1 MARARRRDLLAAAVV
16 AAVCGLWPALPAL
29 DPLRGLSLDVLT
41 TLRWQVFGPRPALGP
56 ASTVVVAIDED
67 SYATLPF
74 KGSPTVTW
82 TREIGRVLGAVLD
95 GGATVVGFDLVFPSS
110 IEESALPFGEG
121 SLGSHLR
128 GFDRDFLRALRAGAS
143 TGRLVLGEVQL
154 RDEPVR
160 PAAGQRIAVGE
171 DNIRVLNA
179 YTDADGVVRRLPTGF
194 VTAQGIV
201 PSMAVE
207 LAARARGTR
216 PGFEADGSLT
226 LAGQHVNA
234 VVPRT
239 MTLNM
244 EGGADDVPTYSL
256 ADLRA
261 CAERG
266 EVDYFRRHFAGKVV
280 LFGTLLDAE
289 DRRESTK
296 RFITGL
302 EGARAPRCAL
312 PLPVA
317 PGQIKRRTMAGVYL
331 HATAVDNLLRGQTV
345 TEWSRVAMLSVALG
359 MAALA
364 ALAVLRFKLMAALPL
379 LAGALLLYA
388 GLALLAF
395 REALALPLVEPLLA
409 AASAAVATIGY
420 RFAVVDR
427 EERLLHKSFAL
438 YLSPRLIDRMLESH
452 SPPALGGE
460 MREVTMFFS
469 DIVGFS
475 SFSETM
481 QPQPLVRL
489 MNRYLSEMSEIIES
503 EGGYVDKYV
512 GDSIVAV
519 FGAPLDDADHAQHAV
534 KAALRCRDRLAE
546 LNLEGQAFG
555 GRRIAHRIG
564 LNSGSALVGNI
575 GSRQRLNYTA
585 MSDAVNLASRLEGAS
600 KYFGTSILVAEAT
613 VALTGARFEWR
624 EIDAI
629 RVKGRQQPVKV
640 CDPEAEAGGRTPSQ
654 RAAAEAYA
662 AGLAAWR
669 ARDFVEAQS
678 CFARIA
684 VSDAPAAM
692 FEARAR
698 ALAESPPGPDWEP
711 VNTLEGK

>member
-261 CAERG
+261 CGLVLDKRQ
-266 EVDYFRRHFAGKVV
+266 GKWVYYRINRELPAWALKV
-280 LFGTLLDAE
+280 LT
-289 DRRESTK
+289 
-296 RFITGL
+296 
-302 EGARAPRCAL
+302 
-312 PLPVA
+312 
-317 PGQIKRRTMAGVYL
+317 
-331 HATAVDNLLRGQTV
+331 
-345 TEWSRVAMLSVALG
+345 
-359 MAALA
+359 LA
-364 ALAVLRFKLMAALPL
+364 AKEHGSSYLADCL
-379 LAGALLLYA
+379 
-388 GLALLAF
+388 
-395 REALALPLVEPLLA
+395 
-409 AASAAVATIGY
+409 
-420 RFAVVDR
+420 
-427 EERLLHKSFAL
+427 
-438 YLSPRLIDRMLESH
+438 
-452 SPPALGGE
+452 
-460 MREVTMFFS
+460 
-469 DIVGFS
+469 
-475 SFSETM
+475 
-481 QPQPLVRL
+481 
-489 MNRYLSEMSEIIES
+489 
-503 EGGYVDKYV
+503 
-512 GDSIVAV
+512 
-519 FGAPLDDADHAQHAV
+519 
-534 KAALRCRDRLAE
+534 
-546 LNLEGQAFG
+546 
-555 GRRIAHRIG
+555 
-564 LNSGSALVGNI
+564 
-575 GSRQRLNYTA
+575 QRLEQP
-585 MSDAVNLASRLEGAS
+585 D
-600 KYFGTSILVAEAT
+600 TS
-613 VALTGARFEWR
+613 
-624 EIDAI
+624 
-629 RVKGRQQPVKV
+629 
-640 CDPEAEAGGRTPSQ
+640 C
-654 RAAAEAYA
+654 
-662 AGLAAWR
+662 
-669 ARDFVEAQS
+669 
-678 CFARIA
+678 C
-684 VSDAPAAM
+684 
-692 FEARAR
+692 
-698 ALAESPPGPDWEP
+698 
-711 VNTLEGK
+711 